1 MMPAAGPPHSD
12 VPEPAAIAR
21 VAGDRPR
28 RCVWRNELGGLTFDV
43 AETAGAER
51 LFVKWSPRDVAP
63 DLAAEADRL
72 RWAINYTPVPHVL
85 DLGSDDEGSWLV
97 TAARPGVS
105 AVDARWL
112 ADPETAVRA
121 LGSGLR
127 ELHDALPVR
136 SCPFSWTAP
145 ERLAEVRRRAA
156 SGRID
161 PTTWSSDHQVLDV
174 PAAVRLLSDIP
185 AADREV
191 VCHGDPCAPNTLIG
205 EDGRWT
211 AHVDLGTLGV
221 ADRWAD
227 LAVATW
233 SLNWNYGPGWEPA
246 FFDAYGCDPDATR
259 MAYYRLLW
267 DLGP

>member
-1 MMPAAGPPHSD
+1 M
-12 VPEPAAIAR
+12 
-21 VAGDRPR
+21 
-28 RCVWRNELGGLTFDV
+28 
-43 AETAGAER
+43 
-51 LFVKWSPRDVAP
+51 
-63 DLAAEADRL
+63 
-72 RWAINYTPVPHVL
+72 
-85 DLGSDDEGSWLV
+85 
-97 TAARPGVS
+97 
-105 AVDARWL
+105 
-112 ADPETAVRA
+112 
-121 LGSGLR
+121 
-127 ELHDALPVR
+127 
-136 SCPFSWTAP
+136 
-145 ERLAEVRRRAA
+145 
-156 SGRID
+156 
-161 PTTWSSDHQVLDV
+161 LDV

-233 SLNWNYGPGWEPA
+233 SLDWNYGPGWEPA
-246 FFDAYGCDPDATR
+246 FFDAYGCDLDASR